1 MLERVAQ
8 EAANLASLA
17 PELTWLDW
25 AILGTVAY
33 FAMGGTRRGFLVG
46 VLDLLS
52 VVVAYGAAIVGYQPV
67 ADLLIQR
74 LQLPG
79 TLASLAAFLGLLVIG
94 QIAYSLLVNSVLML
108 IRPLLRAL
116 RPLEGADR
124 ALGVVPGAAKGVIAA
139 AVLLLPFT
147 LLPVLPELSGAIER
161 SAVASRLV
169 AVAAS
174 EAPAIWGRLPFADRV
189 VMPALERPP
198 SSLIPGRATIL
209 PDDATA
215 RVPVIPE
222 ESLDPDPEAEAQML
236 ELVNNE
242 RLKVGLRPLVADNA
256 LRNVSRAHSQE
267 MFVLGYFS
275 HYSPNTGSP
284 FDRLRAAGIRYLAAG
299 ENLAYAPSVMVAHE
313 GLMDSPGH
321 RANILRPEFGRV
333 GIGAI
338 RGRQALRP
346 GTMFTQVFRN

>member
-1 MLERVAQ
+1 MAQ
-8 EAANLASLA
+8 EAADLATLA

-25 AILGTVAY
+25 AVLGAIAL
-33 FAMGGTRRGFLVG
+33 FAVGGTRRGFLVG

-52 VVVAYGAAIVGYQPV
+52 VVVAYGVAIVGYQPV
-67 ADLLIQR
+67 ADLLIQH

-94 QIAYSLLVNSVLML
+94 QLAYSLLVNSVLML
-108 IRPLLRAL
+108 MRPVLRAL

-124 ALGVVPGAAKGVIAA
+124 VLGVVPGAAKGVLAA
-139 AVLLLPFT
+139 AIVLLPFT
-147 LLPVLPELSGAIER
+147 LLPVLPELTGAIER

-174 EAPAIWGRLPFADRV
+174 EAPALWGRLPFADRV

-198 SSLIPGRATIL
+198 SPFFPGPATIL

-215 RVPVIPE
+215 RVPAVPE
-222 ESLDPDPEAEAQML
+222 ESLEPDPDAEAQML
-236 ELVNNE
+236 ELVNSE
-242 RLKVGLRPLVADNA
+242 RLKVGLRPLAADPA
-256 LRNVSRAHSQE
+256 LRDVARAHSRE

-275 HYSPNTGSP
+275 HHSPNTGSP

-299 ENLAYAPSVMVAHE
+299 ENLAYAPSVSVAHE

-321 RANILRPEFGRV
+321 RANILRPEFGRL

-346 GTMFTQVFRN
+346 GTMFTQAFRN